1 MHHATIAS
9 RRRIRSRRLLSLDDE
24 NPLDGVA
31 NLFDATIVLSVAL
44 MIALLARPML
54 RSEAQRGDA
63 TSQQLEAVAPE
74 RAELPSF
81 RLSGQTVGGD
91 GERLG
96 VAYRL
101 TSGEVI
107 CVTEEIDGK

>member
-1 MHHATIAS
+1 
-9 RRRIRSRRLLSLDDE
+9 LLSQDDE

-31 NLFDATIVLSVAL
+31 NLFDATIVSSVAL

-54 RSEAQRGDA
+54 RNEGRSGDA
-63 TSQQLEAVAPE
+63 TSQQLEAVAGE
-74 RAELPSF
+74 REEMPRF
-81 RLSGQTVGGD
+81 RLSEQTVGGD

-101 TSGEVI
+101 KSGEVI
-107 CVTEEIDGK
+107 CVTEESDGK